1 MMSLKTGA
9 DIAVYLRNAARAI
22 VGISI
27 EKGITVNIYTIDGIT
42 TVRFGD
48 YEYIETDDGDGKYYF
63 RPIGRVDE
71 WKRVEPREIHI

>member
-1 MMSLKTGA
+1 MMNLKTGA
-9 DIAVYLRNAARAI
+9 DIAVYLRNAAKAI
-22 VGISI
+22 AGISV
-27 EKGITVNIYTIDGIT
+27 EKGITVKIYTLDGIT

-63 RPIGRVDE
+63 RPIGRVEE

>member
-1 MMSLKTGA
+1 MMNLKTGA

-22 VGISI
+22 TGISI
-27 EKGITVNIYTIDGIT
+27 KKGITVNIYTLDGIV

-48 YEYIETDDGDGKYYF
+48 YEYIETEDGDGKYYF

-71 WKRVEPREIHI
+71 WKRVEAREIQI